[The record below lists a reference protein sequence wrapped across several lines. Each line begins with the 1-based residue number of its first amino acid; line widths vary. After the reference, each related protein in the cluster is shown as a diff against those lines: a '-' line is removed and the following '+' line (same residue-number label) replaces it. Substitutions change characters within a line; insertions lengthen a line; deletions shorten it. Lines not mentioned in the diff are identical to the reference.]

1 MLKRENLRKNF
12 LRVKQMADQNLG
24 RAEKSEVLSEDLQT
38 IEKRVELVKT
48 VVQITSKKVA
58 GSLQSSAGMDV
69 EKRLRKLPETNLAHS
84 LIENASLLGKESVMG
99 NMFQMCGE
107 CESNLASNALQYEI
121 DVEAKVL
128 GPLQDMF
135 DNDLPGIVKCKKQL
149 SKLTLDMDSARS
161 RWNTALK
168 STQVH
173 GTNMA
178 SASAKADTIREE
190 YEDTVTRMGQARD
203 NLATE
208 MYNFI
213 SKEAEHSQKLVVLM
227 EVQAEYHRRALEIVK
242 KMLPKMKEALECN
255 PHKPVFGTTLDE
267 HLRVTGRDIA
277 LPIEACVLTLLETG
291 LDEEGL
297 FRIAGMA
304 SRVKKLKK
312 SFDAGVID
320 MEDYSMD
327 PHSVAGVLKQF
338 LREMA
343 EPLLTYQ
350 LYQEFLQA
358 AQLPQDHRL
367 QALWTSIH
375 NLPAHNYNN
384 FRYLI
389 KFLALL
395 ASKSDLNK
403 MTSSNIAIVIG
414 PNLLWS
420 EGDNGPNMLTSGTIS
435 NLIESIISHAS
446 WFFPEAIDFQQTTRG
461 TAPPRKQKN
470 SEETSTE
477 PVTVPQRSNTP
488 SQSSGGRGCDTAYM
502 TASGGISSRGSDT
515 SSQGCLSSGGS
526 NEVIAES
533 TSPSF
538 HSVSSTEDDIVHS
551 NDMMCQGEGYQT
563 VYASGRRQV
572 GALPPQSSFS
582 SVRLYTNP
590 PALRFNPQDIAKSS
604 PRSDSNS
611 SRSSTPP
618 TPKSGGSVHS
628 DVYSTVFALH
638 SLGDGNSNKGPSEYL
653 SKVRALWD
661 GHMQYNK
668 RPLSTG
674 GITNPIGGGSR
685 VTDYQRRSL
694 GQEVDFGNYA
704 LYASSNEG
712 GLLEGAEPSSDHE
725 GSFSS
730 GNQVSST
737 TGSQQVSLTSLHS
750 TNMNTSTSPTSST
763 EDTTS
768 VGLAAPLAESEQTSP
783 KIQQRVTRKPAPP
796 PPPNRPFSVAVTAS
810 VAKPVQYQ
818 TWPRQGGGTEAGS
831 PGGEESTDQVK
842 APPERPSF
850 PPEKPS
856 HAPHRSSTISHSH
869 ADRPSMPPPDR
880 PKVPPPVA
888 PMHQR
893 SASTGSPNSILVTTL
908 GDSPSPQNGQGSLS
922 SSKAAQDLTSIG
934 IVFKNDTP

>member
-551 NDMMCQGEGYQT
+551 NDMMCQ
-563 VYASGRRQV
+563 
-572 GALPPQSSFS
+572 
-582 SVRLYTNP
+582 
-590 PALRFNPQDIAKSS
+590 
-604 PRSDSNS
+604 
-611 SRSSTPP
+611 
-618 TPKSGGSVHS
+618 
-628 DVYSTVFALH
+628 
-638 SLGDGNSNKGPSEYL
+638 
-653 SKVRALWD
+653 
-661 GHMQYNK
+661 
-668 RPLSTG
+668 
-674 GITNPIGGGSR
+674 
-685 VTDYQRRSL
+685 
-694 GQEVDFGNYA
+694 EVDFGNYA

-934 IVFKNDTP
+934 DHPQISTSQGPGPLLTSQYNQLPQPVEPTPISNRLSYQGSARPVPARPSPPLPMASNETTEDTKL

>member
-84 LIENASLLGKESVMG
+84 LIENANLLGKDSVMG

-135 DNDLPGIVKCKKQL
+135 DNDLPGIAKCKKQL

-190 YEDTVTRMGQARD
+190 YEDSVTRMGQARD

-213 SKEAEHSQKLVVLM
+213 SKEAEHSQKLLVLM
-227 EVQAEYHRRALEIVK
+227 ETQAEYHRRALEIVK
-242 KMLPKMKEALECN
+242 KMLPKMREALECN

-277 LPIEACVLTLLETG
+277 LPLEACVLTLLETG
-291 LDEEGL
+291 VDEEGL

-320 MEDYSMD
+320 MEEYSLD
-327 PHSVAGVLKQF
+327 PHSVAGVLKQY

-350 LYQEFLQA
+350 LYQEFLNA
-358 AQLPQDHRL
+358 AQLPQDQRL

-375 NLPAHNYNN
+375 NLPEHNYNN

-395 ASKSDLNK
+395 ASKSDVNK
-403 MTSSNIAIVIG
+403 MTASNIAIVIG

-446 WFFPEAIDFQQTTRG
+446 WFFPE
-461 TAPPRKQKN
+461 
-470 SEETSTE
+470 
-477 PVTVPQRSNTP
+477 
-488 SQSSGGRGCDTAYM
+488 
-502 TASGGISSRGSDT
+502 
-515 SSQGCLSSGGS
+515 
-526 NEVIAES
+526 
-533 TSPSF
+533 
-538 HSVSSTEDDIVHS
+538 
-551 NDMMCQGEGYQT
+551 
-563 VYASGRRQV
+563 
-572 GALPPQSSFS
+572 
-582 SVRLYTNP
+582 
-590 PALRFNPQDIAKSS
+590 
-604 PRSDSNS
+604 
-611 SRSSTPP
+611 
-618 TPKSGGSVHS
+618 
-628 DVYSTVFALH
+628 
-638 SLGDGNSNKGPSEYL
+638 
-653 SKVRALWD
+653 
-661 GHMQYNK
+661 
-668 RPLSTG
+668 
-674 GITNPIGGGSR
+674 
-685 VTDYQRRSL
+685 
-694 GQEVDFGNYA
+694 EVDFGNYA
-704 LYASSNEG
+704 LYASSGDSPLDG
-712 GLLEGAEPSSDHE
+712 GEPSSDQE

-730 GNQVSST
+730 GNQASST
-737 TGSQQVSLTSLHS
+737 TGSPRVSLTSPHS
-750 TNMNTSTSPTSST
+750 PNMNTSTSPSSST
-763 EDTTS
+763 EETNT

-783 KIQQRVTRKPAPP
+783 KILRRGTRKPAPP

-810 VAKPVQYQ
+810 VTKPVQYQ
-818 TWPRQGGGTEAGS
+818 TWPRQGGGLEPES
-831 PGGEESTDQVK
+831 PGAEEPTDRVK
-842 APPERPSF
+842 APPERPSC

-856 HAPHRSSTISHSH
+856 HAPHRASTISHSH
-869 ADRPSMPPPDR
+869 AERPTMPPPDR
-880 PKVPPPVA
+880 PKIPPPVT

-893 SASTGSPNSILVTTL
+893 SASTGSPNSILASSL
-908 GDSPSPQNGQGSLS
+908 GDSPSPQNGQGNS
-922 SSKAAQDLTSIG
+922 
-934 IVFKNDTP
+934 FKNESP

>member
-84 LIENASLLGKESVMG
+84 LIENANLLGKDSVMG

-128 GPLQDMF
+128 GPLQEMF
-135 DNDLPGIVKCKKQL
+135 DNDLPGIAKCKKQL

-161 RWNTALK
+161 RWNTAMK

-178 SASAKADTIREE
+178 SASAKADTIKEE
-190 YEDTVTRMGQARD
+190 YEDSVTRMGQARD
-203 NLATE
+203 TLATE

-213 SKEAEHSQKLVVLM
+213 SKEAEHSQKLLVLM
-227 EVQAEYHRRALEIVK
+227 ETQAEYHRKALEIVK

-277 LPIEACVLTLLETG
+277 LPLEACVLTLLETG
-291 LDEEGL
+291 VEEEGL

-320 MEDYSMD
+320 MEEYSLD
-327 PHSVAGVLKQF
+327 PHSVAGVLKQY

-358 AQLPQDHRL
+358 AQMPQDQRL

-375 NLPAHNYNN
+375 NLPEHNYNN

-395 ASKSDLNK
+395 ASKSDVNK
-403 MTSSNIAIVIG
+403 MTASNISIVIG

-420 EGDNGPNMLTSGTIS
+420 EGDNGPNMLTSGTMS
-435 NLIESIISHAS
+435 NLVESIISHAN
-446 WFFPEAIDFQQTTRG
+446 WFFPE
-461 TAPPRKQKN
+461 
-470 SEETSTE
+470 
-477 PVTVPQRSNTP
+477 
-488 SQSSGGRGCDTAYM
+488 
-502 TASGGISSRGSDT
+502 
-515 SSQGCLSSGGS
+515 
-526 NEVIAES
+526 
-533 TSPSF
+533 
-538 HSVSSTEDDIVHS
+538 
-551 NDMMCQGEGYQT
+551 
-563 VYASGRRQV
+563 
-572 GALPPQSSFS
+572 
-582 SVRLYTNP
+582 
-590 PALRFNPQDIAKSS
+590 
-604 PRSDSNS
+604 
-611 SRSSTPP
+611 
-618 TPKSGGSVHS
+618 
-628 DVYSTVFALH
+628 
-638 SLGDGNSNKGPSEYL
+638 
-653 SKVRALWD
+653 
-661 GHMQYNK
+661 
-668 RPLSTG
+668 
-674 GITNPIGGGSR
+674 
-685 VTDYQRRSL
+685 
-694 GQEVDFGNYA
+694 EVDFGNYA

-712 GLLEGAEPSSDHE
+712 PLEGEHSSDHE

-730 GNQVSST
+730 GNQASST
-737 TGSQQVSLTSLHS
+737 TGSPRVSLTSPHS
-750 TNMNTSTSPTSST
+750 PNMNTSTSPSST
-763 EDTTS
+763 TEESNS

-783 KIQQRVTRKPAPP
+783 KIQRRATRKPAPP

-810 VAKPVQYQ
+810 VTKPVQYQ
-818 TWPRQGGGTEAGS
+818 TWPRQGGVVEPENA
-831 PGGEESTDQVK
+831 GGEETSDRIK
-842 APPERPSF
+842 APPERPSI

-869 ADRPSMPPPDR
+869 SERPSMPPPDR
-880 PKVPPPVA
+880 PKIPPPMA

-893 SASTGSPNSILVTTL
+893 SASTGSPNSILVTSL
-908 GDSPSPQNGQGSLS
+908 GDSTSPQNGQGSLS

-934 IVFKNDTP
+934 DHPQISSSHGSGPLLTSQYNQLPQPVDPTPISNRLSCQVTARPVPARPSPPPPLASNEKTEDTKL

>member
-84 LIENASLLGKESVMG
+84 LIENANLLGKDSVMG

-128 GPLQDMF
+128 GPLQEMF
-135 DNDLPGIVKCKKQL
+135 DNDLPGIAKCKKQL

-161 RWNTALK
+161 RWNTAMK

-178 SASAKADTIREE
+178 SASAKADTIKEE
-190 YEDTVTRMGQARD
+190 YEDSVTRMGQARD
-203 NLATE
+203 TLATE

-213 SKEAEHSQKLVVLM
+213 SKEAEHSQKLLVLM
-227 EVQAEYHRRALEIVK
+227 ETQAEYHRKALEIVK

-277 LPIEACVLTLLETG
+277 LPLEACVLTLLETG
-291 LDEEGL
+291 VEEEGL

-320 MEDYSMD
+320 MEEYSLD
-327 PHSVAGVLKQF
+327 PHSVAGVLKQY

-358 AQLPQDHRL
+358 AQMPQDQRL

-375 NLPAHNYNN
+375 NLPEHNYNN

-395 ASKSDLNK
+395 ASKSDVNK
-403 MTSSNIAIVIG
+403 MTASNISIVIG

-420 EGDNGPNMLTSGTIS
+420 EGDNGPNMLTSGTMS
-435 NLIESIISHAS
+435 NLVESIISHAN

-461 TAPPRKQKN
+461 TAPPRKLKN
-470 SEETSTE
+470 SEETE
-477 PVTVPQRSNTP
+477 PAPQQSDTP
-488 SQSSGGRGCDTAYM
+488 SQSSGGRACDTAYM

-515 SSQGCLSSGGS
+515 SSQDRLSSVGS
-526 NEVIAES
+526 SEVIAES

-551 NDMMCQGEGYQT
+551 NDMTCQGQGDGYQT

-653 SKVRALWD
+653 NKVRALWD

-712 GLLEGAEPSSDHE
+712 PLEGEHSSDHE

-730 GNQVSST
+730 GNQASST
-737 TGSQQVSLTSLHS
+737 TGSPRVSLTSPHS
-750 TNMNTSTSPTSST
+750 PNMNTSTSPSST
-763 EDTTS
+763 TEESNS

-783 KIQQRVTRKPAPP
+783 KIQRRATRKPAPP

-810 VAKPVQYQ
+810 VTKPVQYQ
-818 TWPRQGGGTEAGS
+818 TWPRQGGVVEPENA
-831 PGGEESTDQVK
+831 GGEETSDRIK
-842 APPERPSF
+842 APPERPSI

-869 ADRPSMPPPDR
+869 SERPSMPPPDR
-880 PKVPPPVA
+880 PKIPPPMA

-893 SASTGSPNSILVTTL
+893 SASTGSPNSILVTSL
-908 GDSPSPQNGQGSLS
+908 GDSTSPQNGQGSLS

-934 IVFKNDTP
+934 ISFKNDSP

>member
-84 LIENASLLGKESVMG
+84 LIENANLLGKDSVMG

-135 DNDLPGIVKCKKQL
+135 DNDLPGIAKCKKQL

-190 YEDTVTRMGQARD
+190 YEDSVTRMGQARD

-213 SKEAEHSQKLVVLM
+213 SKEAEHSQKLLVLM
-227 EVQAEYHRRALEIVK
+227 ETQAEYHRRALEIVK
-242 KMLPKMKEALECN
+242 KMLPKMREALECN

-277 LPIEACVLTLLETG
+277 LPLEACVLTLLETG
-291 LDEEGL
+291 VDEEGL

-320 MEDYSMD
+320 MEEYSLD
-327 PHSVAGVLKQF
+327 PHSVAGVLKQY

-350 LYQEFLQA
+350 LYQEFLNA
-358 AQLPQDHRL
+358 AQLPQDQRL

-375 NLPAHNYNN
+375 NLPEHNYNN

-395 ASKSDLNK
+395 ASKSDVNK
-403 MTSSNIAIVIG
+403 MTASNIAIVIG

-470 SEETSTE
+470 SDETSSE
-477 PVTVPQRSNTP
+477 PVPQQSTTP
-488 SQSSGGRGCDTAYM
+488 SSGRACDTAYM
-502 TASGGISSRGSDT
+502 TASAGISSRGSDT
-515 SSQGCLSSGGS
+515 SSQDRLSSVDS

-538 HSVSSTEDDIVHS
+538 HSVSSTEDDITHS
-551 NDMMCQGEGYQT
+551 NDMTCQGQGEGYQT
-563 VYASGRRQV
+563 VYASGRRV
-572 GALPPQSSFS
+572 PSQSSFS

-604 PRSDSNS
+604 PRSDS

-653 SKVRALWD
+653 NKVRALWD

-704 LYASSNEG
+704 LYASSGDSPLDG
-712 GLLEGAEPSSDHE
+712 GEPSSDQE

-730 GNQVSST
+730 GNQASST
-737 TGSQQVSLTSLHS
+737 TGSPRVSLTSPHS
-750 TNMNTSTSPTSST
+750 PNMNTSTSPSSST
-763 EDTTS
+763 EETNT

-783 KIQQRVTRKPAPP
+783 KILRRGTRKPAPP

-810 VAKPVQYQ
+810 VTKPVQYQ
-818 TWPRQGGGTEAGS
+818 TWPRQGGGLEPES
-831 PGGEESTDQVK
+831 PGAEEPTDRVK
-842 APPERPSF
+842 APPERPSC

-856 HAPHRSSTISHSH
+856 HAPHRASTISHSH
-869 ADRPSMPPPDR
+869 AERPTMPPPDR
-880 PKVPPPVA
+880 PKIPPPVT

-893 SASTGSPNSILVTTL
+893 SASTGSPNSILASSL

-934 IVFKNDTP
+934 NSFKNESP

>member
-84 LIENASLLGKESVMG
+84 LIENANLLGKDSVMG

-135 DNDLPGIVKCKKQL
+135 DNDLPGIAKCKKQL

-190 YEDTVTRMGQARD
+190 YEDSVTRMGQARD

-213 SKEAEHSQKLVVLM
+213 SKEAEHSQKLLVLM
-227 EVQAEYHRRALEIVK
+227 ETQAEYHRRALEIVK
-242 KMLPKMKEALECN
+242 KMLPKMREALECN

-277 LPIEACVLTLLETG
+277 LPLEACVLTLLETG
-291 LDEEGL
+291 VDEEGL

-320 MEDYSMD
+320 MEEYSLD
-327 PHSVAGVLKQF
+327 PHSVAGVLKQY

-350 LYQEFLQA
+350 LYQEFLNA
-358 AQLPQDHRL
+358 AQLPQDQRL

-375 NLPAHNYNN
+375 NLPEHNYNN

-395 ASKSDLNK
+395 ASKSDVNK
-403 MTSSNIAIVIG
+403 MTASNIAIVIG

-470 SEETSTE
+470 SDETSSE
-477 PVTVPQRSNTP
+477 PVPQQSTTP
-488 SQSSGGRGCDTAYM
+488 SSGRACDTAYM
-502 TASGGISSRGSDT
+502 TASAGISSRGSDT
-515 SSQGCLSSGGS
+515 SSQDRLSSVDS

-538 HSVSSTEDDIVHS
+538 HSVSSTEDDITHS
-551 NDMMCQGEGYQT
+551 NDMTCQ
-563 VYASGRRQV
+563 
-572 GALPPQSSFS
+572 
-582 SVRLYTNP
+582 
-590 PALRFNPQDIAKSS
+590 
-604 PRSDSNS
+604 
-611 SRSSTPP
+611 
-618 TPKSGGSVHS
+618 
-628 DVYSTVFALH
+628 
-638 SLGDGNSNKGPSEYL
+638 
-653 SKVRALWD
+653 
-661 GHMQYNK
+661 
-668 RPLSTG
+668 
-674 GITNPIGGGSR
+674 
-685 VTDYQRRSL
+685 

-704 LYASSNEG
+704 LYASSGDSPLDG
-712 GLLEGAEPSSDHE
+712 GEPSSDQE

-730 GNQVSST
+730 GNQASST
-737 TGSQQVSLTSLHS
+737 TGSPRVSLTSPHS
-750 TNMNTSTSPTSST
+750 PNMNTSTSPSSST
-763 EDTTS
+763 EETNT

-783 KIQQRVTRKPAPP
+783 KILRRGTRKPAPP

-810 VAKPVQYQ
+810 VTKPVQYQ
-818 TWPRQGGGTEAGS
+818 TWPRQGGGLEPES
-831 PGGEESTDQVK
+831 PGAEEPTDRVK
-842 APPERPSF
+842 APPERPSC

-856 HAPHRSSTISHSH
+856 HAPHRASTISHSH
-869 ADRPSMPPPDR
+869 AERPTMPPPDR
-880 PKVPPPVA
+880 PKIPPPVT

-893 SASTGSPNSILVTTL
+893 SASTGSPNSILASSL

-934 IVFKNDTP
+934 DHPQTSQGPGPVLTSQYNQLQQPVEPASNRLSYQGPARHVPARPSPPPPMASNEKTEDTKL

>member
-84 LIENASLLGKESVMG
+84 LIENANLLGKDSVMG

-135 DNDLPGIVKCKKQL
+135 DNDLPGIAKCKKQL

-173 GTNMA
+173 GTNMT

-190 YEDTVTRMGQARD
+190 YEDSVTRMGQARD

-213 SKEAEHSQKLVVLM
+213 SKEAEHSQKLLVLM
-227 EVQAEYHRRALEIVK
+227 ETQAEYHRKALEIVK

-277 LPIEACVLTLLETG
+277 LPLEACVLTLLETG
-291 LDEEGL
+291 IDEEGL

-320 MEDYSMD
+320 MEEYSLD
-327 PHSVAGVLKQF
+327 PHSVAGVLKQY

-358 AQLPQDHRL
+358 AQLPQDQRL

-375 NLPAHNYNN
+375 NLPEHNYNN

-395 ASKSDLNK
+395 ASKSDVNK
-403 MTSSNIAIVIG
+403 MTASNIAIVIG

-470 SEETSTE
+470 SDETSTSTE
-477 PVTVPQRSNTP
+477 PVTLAQRSATP
-488 SQSSGGRGCDTAYM
+488 SQSSGGRACDTAYM
-502 TASGGISSRGSDT
+502 TASGGVSSRGSDT
-515 SSQGCLSSGGS
+515 SSQDRLSSVGS

-551 NDMMCQGEGYQT
+551 NDMTCQ
-563 VYASGRRQV
+563 
-572 GALPPQSSFS
+572 
-582 SVRLYTNP
+582 
-590 PALRFNPQDIAKSS
+590 
-604 PRSDSNS
+604 
-611 SRSSTPP
+611 
-618 TPKSGGSVHS
+618 
-628 DVYSTVFALH
+628 
-638 SLGDGNSNKGPSEYL
+638 
-653 SKVRALWD
+653 
-661 GHMQYNK
+661 
-668 RPLSTG
+668 
-674 GITNPIGGGSR
+674 
-685 VTDYQRRSL
+685 

-712 GLLEGAEPSSDHE
+712 PLDGGEPSSDHE

-730 GNQVSST
+730 GNQASST
-737 TGSQQVSLTSLHS
+737 TGSPRVSLTSPHS
-750 TNMNTSTSPTSST
+750 PNMNTSTSPSSST
-763 EDTTS
+763 EETNT

-783 KIQQRVTRKPAPP
+783 KIQRRATRKPAPP

-810 VAKPVQYQ
+810 VTKPVQYQ
-818 TWPRQGGGTEAGS
+818 TWPRQGGGIEPES
-831 PGGEESTDQVK
+831 PGGEESADRMK
-842 APPERPSF
+842 APPERPSC

-856 HAPHRSSTISHSH
+856 HAPHRASTISHSH
-869 ADRPSMPPPDR
+869 SERPTMPPPDR
-880 PKVPPPVA
+880 PKIPPPVA

-893 SASTGSPNSILVTTL
+893 SASTGSPNSILVTSL

-934 IVFKNDTP
+934 DHPQIPTSHGPGPLLTSQYNQLQQPLEPVSNRLSCQGSVRPVPARPSPPPPMASNEKTEDTKL